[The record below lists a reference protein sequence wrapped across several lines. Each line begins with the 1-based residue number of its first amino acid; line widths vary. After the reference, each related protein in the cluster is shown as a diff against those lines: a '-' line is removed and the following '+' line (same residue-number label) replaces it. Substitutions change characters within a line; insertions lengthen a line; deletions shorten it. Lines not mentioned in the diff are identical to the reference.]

1 MVNLSTRTATK
12 LTVTYLFFID
22 GSPYASIWLNSTIDG
37 DNGTFVPLSNPAV
50 SGQRVYFLA
59 KFVPFKPYPPGHMTT
74 IVRLYAIDVRM
85 IMVERIKVIWY
96 HEYNMVGTPAPSSNS
111 SLIQDTARVVIQGD
125 TVVGMLKYVIIP
137 EQANSSCMT
146 EECKLRHNRNN
157 GFPGVKSLIISVM
170 DQGDSYQLNVLL
182 DAQPPFQAVAFVD
195 PTITSTRRY
204 KSAPSTSPPPELWVS
219 WYGEDSYSIIS
230 VMNSLTGKSVP
241 MMTKIPSLTN
251 ITLTSKMTIFYND
264 NQKASVNNKAAVL
277 MPIVFGYTTSDG
289 DAYLA
294 AVDVSSNE
302 PELRWSLKLPGNMP
316 ALGQVTT
323 TGLGRDTMMFV
334 TTGKGVY
341 FYELFSDSDDEEH
354 ELSYQPE

>member
-22 GSPYASIWLNSTIDG
+22 GSPYASIWLNSTIDS

-125 TVVGMLKYVIIP
+125 TVVGMLNYVIIP

-146 EECKLRHNRNN
+146 EECNLRYNR
-157 GFPGVKSLIISVM
+157 FPGVKSLIISVM

-195 PTITSTRRY
+195 TSITSGRGY
-204 KSAPSTSPPPELWVS
+204 KSASSTSPPPELWVS

-251 ITLTSKMTIFYND
+251 ITLTSKMTIFYNHS
-264 NQKASVNNKAAVL
+264 QSASLKNNIVVL
-277 MPIVFGYTTSDG
+277 MLGYTTSDG

-302 PELRWSLKLPGNMP
+302 PEFWWSLKLPGNMP

-341 FYELFSDSDDEEH
+341 FYELFYDDEKH
-354 ELSYQPE
+354 E